1 MEAGQTAAGSPQAG
15 PQQER
20 VEGEAGH
27 RGKEWRR
34 TDGTS
39 LPMKCQKTRASQAGL
54 LWWGMASRA
63 PSGKSSGQ

>member
-1 MEAGQTAAGSPQAG
+1 MEAGQTAAGSPQTG

-20 VEGEAGH
+20 VEGDAGH
-27 RGKEWRR
+27 HGKEWRR
-34 TDGTS
+34 TDDTS

>member
-1 MEAGQTAAGSPQAG
+1 MEAGKL
-15 PQQER
+15 QQGALRQVPSKR